1 MIRKMRYFL
10 MLCEERHFGRAA
22 KRCGISQPSLTNA
35 IKRLEDAVG
44 GRLFER
50 TRSSTS
56 VTTPTGLALAIKPW
70 FEQALSALER
80 AQAIARE
87 HHANKL
93 LARSRASMESRNG
106 IQTT

>member
-1 MIRKMRYFL
+1 MIQNVRYFL

-22 KRCGISQPSLTNA
+22 KRCGIAQPSLTNA
-35 IKRLEDAVG
+35 IKRLEGAVG

-56 VTTPTGLALAIKPW
+56 LTTPTSLAWAVKPW

-80 AQAIARE
+80 AQTIARE
-87 HHANKL
+87 HHADKL
-93 LARSRASMESRNG
+93 LARSLAAAESSNR
-106 IQTT
+106 IETT